1 MRIFIAVSLLQLALF
16 PEGSQGFVTISDGLI
31 CETITAKNATSF
43 EVCAISYSEGP
54 SPAVDDNETLTYIGN
69 YIHDFLVYESFEGAA
84 GTAQLQ
90 VDVEHH
96 AGYNV
101 RVERNG
107 TTDECL
113 VVAVNKRVCKS
124 CTFCKSNNG
133 GDTYSADCT
142 NLRFGRNVSCES
154 ATNVFFPLTAEAL
167 VEEDEEVVIVSPPVE
182 TTTTTPPKTTTS
194 DNKSNTVAA
203 SGGASSARVVEQRIV
218 LLASAVLPVAMV
230 VFSIVL

>member
-16 PEGSQGFVTISDGLI
+16 PAGSRAFVTISDGLI

-54 SPAVDDNETLTYIGN
+54 SPAVDANETITYIGN

-84 GTAQLQ
+84 GTAQLK

-113 VVAVNKRVCKS
+113 VVAVNKRACKS
-124 CTFCKSNNG
+124 CTFCKNNNG

-142 NLRFGRNVSCES
+142 NLRFGRNVTCES
-154 ATNVFFPLTAEAL
+154 ATNVLFPLTAEAL
-167 VEEDEEVVIVSPPVE
+167 VEEEEVVIVSPPVE
-182 TTTTTPPKTTTS
+182 TTTTPPKTTTS

-203 SGGASSARVVEQRIV
+203 SAASARVEQRIV